1 MWVKW
6 ILCVFILSWYHIS
19 RLLVRDNL
27 CVNEELWVI
36 CVSDSNFKG
45 ASLLPDLLSQIG
57 SQPHGVTIFD
67 TLFCFIKNFWF
78 QQLFGDIFCCNLF
91 LWPTIKWYP
100 LWSAEGGFLSSR
112 LLRQI
117 SNRQPY
123 PTNVF
128 SACTS
133 ALPTS
138 KKKWTETSFHSGG
151 ASISEIKRYSL
162 GYESIAQSIEG
173 STMFE

>member
-1 MWVKW
+1 MCLSYRDIILVVC
-6 ILCVFILSWYHIS
+6 LCVIISALMKNYGWYVFPIRILRELPCCQIVYHKS
-19 RLLVRDNL
+19 AH
-27 CVNEELWVI
+27 
-36 CVSDSNFKG
+36 SS
-45 ASLLPDLLSQIG
+45 
-57 SQPHGVTIFD
+57 HGLTVFD
-67 TLFCFIKNFWF
+67 TLFWFWF
-78 QQLFGDIFCCNLF
+78 QQLFRDISFCNLF
-91 LWPTIKWYP
+91 LWPSLKRYP
-100 LWSAEGGFLSSR
+100 LWSSKGGFLSSR
-112 LLRQI
+112 FLGKI

-123 PTNVF
+123 ATNLF

-162 GYESIAQSIEG
+162 GYEFIAQSIEG